1 MYKLNEPERIK
12 KDFEKLIQFYANK
25 IEYPEE
31 REEIEDMLWSFLYRL
46 IASGRGISQRYVAVA
61 IRNQYINYSKEIQKR
76 KLLEVELTDDKYTG
90 YTKDDFVE
98 AIAMRDLLDK
108 LGIKQREAIVL
119 RHVYG
124 LSFDEIAKKRGIGR
138 QSVSQLSNRGIKR
151 IREMLAEDDERIS
164 KYITEGRE
172 NDRSSDCGRCGDNR
186 RCAFAYR
193 RNNNKQPCK

>member
-124 LSFDEIAKKRGIGR
+124 LSFDEIAKKRGISR

-164 KYITEGRE
+164 KYITEGRG
-172 NDRSSDCGRCGDNR
+172 NDGSSDCSRCGDNCR
-186 RCAFAYR
+186 RAFTYR

>member
-61 IRNQYINYSKEIQKR
+61 IRNQYINYNKEIQKR

-119 RHVYG
+119 HHVYG
-124 LSFDEIAKKRGIGR
+124 LSFDEIAKKRGISR

-172 NDRSSDCGRCGDNR
+172 NDRSSDCSRCGDNR

>member
-61 IRNQYINYSKEIQKR
+61 IRNRYINYSKEIQKR
-76 KLLEVELTDDKYTG
+76 KLLEVELTDNKYTG

-119 RHVYG
+119 HHVYG
-124 LSFDEIAKKRGIGR
+124 LSFDEIAKKRGISR

-172 NDRSSDCGRCGDNR
+172 NDRSSDCSRCGDNR

>member
-61 IRNQYINYSKEIQKR
+61 IRNQYINYSKKIQKR

-119 RHVYG
+119 HHVYG
-124 LSFDEIAKKRGIGR
+124 LSFDEIAKKRGISR
-138 QSVSQLSNRGIKR
+138 QSISQLSNRGIKR

-172 NDRSSDCGRCGDNR
+172 NDRSSDCSRCGDNR

>member
-119 RHVYG
+119 HHVYG
-124 LSFDEIAKKRGIGR
+124 LSFDEIAKKRGISR

-172 NDRSSDCGRCGDNR
+172 NDRSSDCSRCGDNR

>member
-61 IRNQYINYSKEIQKR
+61 IRNQYINYSKKIQKR
-76 KLLEVELTDDKYTG
+76 KLLEVELTDNKYTG

-124 LSFDEIAKKRGIGR
+124 LSFDEIAKKRGISR

-172 NDRSSDCGRCGDNR
+172 NDRSSDCSRCGDNR
-186 RCAFAYR
+186 RCTFAYR